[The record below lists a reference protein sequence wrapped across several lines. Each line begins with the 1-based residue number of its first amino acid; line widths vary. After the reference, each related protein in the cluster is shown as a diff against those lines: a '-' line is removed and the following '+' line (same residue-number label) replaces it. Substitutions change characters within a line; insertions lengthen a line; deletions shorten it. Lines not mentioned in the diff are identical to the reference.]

1 MRQRVLGLTSNRP
14 MILSVNSTHDL
25 VAYAAGCVVVLYNH
39 KLDKQVGLLCSSTLN
54 KAQSSGDGLMSAS
67 GPGSS
72 HSGMHGAG
80 GSGAGASRSIGS
92 LGGSP
97 RALAAGTQWMNNGMT
112 GASFNPLAG
121 LMPMNLAEP
130 ASSFGASNPSSN
142 KNVKPK
148 PISCLSFSP
157 DGQFL
162 AIGETGHQPR
172 ILIWEVSS
180 QSLVGELQ
188 GHKFGVQ
195 AVQFSPNS
203 KFVVSLGFQHDG
215 YIHLWNWR
223 TNTQIASNRVTSRV
237 NALAFSADG
246 SYFVTAG
253 LRHVKF
259 WYLNVGANK
268 RPGTSSTRVLDGR
281 SGILGEL
288 RDSNYVDAVCSQD
301 GRSTYA
307 ITSNGVLCLFSEGR
321 VMEKWID
328 LHVRGAYSVNLG
340 EKCVICSCTDG
351 FIRLF
356 ELETLQYIAT
366 LPKPAPVGSF
376 GIATHQDL
384 QEGQAQSEV
393 IADVLAS
400 QFDMS
405 STSLICI
412 YSDRSIIVWNLL
424 DPKNAVI
431 STSHYFHSD
440 CVWGVEMLPETASDQ
455 GESLYPSETFV
466 TYSADGSIIFWN
478 LNDSISTLPPPS
490 DSSRHSTNADADTAT
505 TSSSHKEIVRVLYA
519 DENCRSWI
527 QSPDTQDGMDT
538 GFNIVPLECGVRT
551 VKISPC
557 GKLLASGD
565 KGGNLRVHSLSTLE
579 KLTYQE
585 AHDTEILAID
595 FTDSGAQDSPL
606 LIATAGRDRLL
617 HVFDVLN
624 DYALVQTLA
633 DHSSSITCIK
643 FAADGS
649 RMMSC
654 GADKSI
660 IFRNCQKS
668 EEGLLYQPY
677 HQAPGRA
684 TFYDMALHSPSQTL
698 SVVSGDRRFGIYA
711 LESGKSVHTFKAEI
725 KGDDLTVGMAE
736 VCSMTHISI
745 DPSGTIAAAS
755 GSDKSVRIYDLL
767 HGTCL
772 AHMVSHSE
780 LVTSV
785 KFTNAY
791 NRVISTS
798 ADGCVLVWRLSKE
811 LVRRI
816 QSRILENITLPFY
829 LQTKAAEKLSIP
841 NSSSTVGVSPRSLK
855 IKKSTDRLGAYASD
869 YSNASRRNS
878 TTSLLSDDIDLRSD
892 AQSDDWGT
900 SQHQQRRSR
909 HMSRDTRLEDITNQD
924 FTPVSVPKPTAA
936 KTSGTR
942 TRTSTASSVRT
953 PLTRSRQNSMSSQPV
968 TPKSNLSSSRS
979 AVLPELPP
987 WNKNIVKDKIIIQ
1000 PSGPSS
1006 QKSAGPTSPRQRV
1019 TKSLVKGKWLPTPNN
1034 PRPRAISLGVPN
1046 EKSLISS
1053 NSNAPETA
1061 DQQERHALSDHTPR
1075 GHSGAANDTSADD
1088 DELSDET
1095 EPGFDDGL
1103 GYAPPGLC
1111 LSPVKDTSDT
1121 DMRLRIESERDLSG
1135 DRLTTYA
1142 TAHVTDGSTDSSRP
1156 DKDAVHST
1164 AVRADSE
1171 DEPIEPEAG
1180 GSDERDGDDEEADD
1194 DESAIDSASDHDAL
1208 SPLLARY
1215 KSPNI
1220 EPIEVAGAFEEG
1232 ERLKKSPGSG
1242 GNSQLT
1248 SPLSRRA
1255 SLKPADPSR
1264 RSLSAKFLTAHAATI
1279 MLGLAHK
1286 SMKEQEGGTGEEGLM
1301 KDASLEL
1308 PSNDT
1313 TPTLEEDKE
1322 LGLTFPERVEPAAM
1336 ARTEPVTAG
1345 EYLQQSSPS
1354 HSDRTEATVGQGH
1367 EHQALSFEKR
1377 LNPSSLNK
1385 AAMKWKNR
1393 SLGIPPAPHIQDS
1406 TIIEQQS
1413 GSIQPHGVGLKESGS
1428 EDYAKEVERTRKRL
1442 QELGYLSSPSTTGL
1456 HVPSSLSSTMA
1467 NTSADK
1473 SEGDYT
1479 SMEQLESLN
1488 AQPIPVEADV
1498 EARSMS
1504 PPPAQ
1509 PSSAKGVLTSP
1520 AHVTSPVGRR
1530 KTSQGGVIIL
1540 GQMEGQARAQAS
1552 LDLALAGIAQSDRV
1566 ATSSSHHGSVKPK
1579 NKATTKSGGGEDA
1592 SSLKDAFDR
1601 VSFLISHKAKS
1612 AMVRLNAG
1620 DDDSAEQLAETQA
1633 WMKET
1638 RDGLLRL
1645 VGEAQGHLWTLEQ
1658 AFAASEDAE

>member
-1 MRQRVLGLTSNRP
+1 RVLGLTSNKP

-54 KAQSSGDGLMSAS
+54 KAQSSGDGLMSA
-67 GPGSS
+67 
-72 HSGMHGAG
+72 AN
-80 GSGAGASRSIGS
+80 I
-92 LGGSP
+92 
-97 RALAAGTQWMNNGMT
+97 
-112 GASFNPLAG
+112 NPLAG

-148 PISCLSFSP
+148 PVSCLSFSP

-223 TNTQIASNRVTSRV
+223 TNTQIASNRVTSR
-237 NALAFSADG
+237 
-246 SYFVTAG
+246 
-253 LRHVKF
+253 
-259 WYLNVGANK
+259 
-268 RPGTSSTRVLDGR
+268 SSTRVLDGR

-288 RDSNYVDAVCSQD
+288 RDSNYLDAVCSQD
-301 GRSTYA
+301 GRFTYA

-376 GIATHQDL
+376 GTATRQDL

-400 QFDMS
+400 QFDVS

-440 CVWGVEMLPETASDQ
+440 CVWGVEMLPEAASDQ
-455 GESLYPSETFV
+455 GEALFPSETFA

-478 LNDSISTLPPPS
+478 LDDGISTLPPPS
-490 DSSRHSTNADADTAT
+490 DSSRHSANADADTAT

-519 DENCRSWI
+519 DEKCRSWI
-527 QSPDTQDGMDT
+527 QSPDTQDGMDS
-538 GFNIVPLECGVRT
+538 GFNIVPLECGIRT

-557 GKLLASGD
+557 GRFLASGD

-617 HVFDVLN
+617 HVFDVFN
-624 DYALVQTLA
+624 NYALVQTLA

-660 IFRNCQKS
+660 IFRNCHKS

-684 TFYDMALHSPSQTL
+684 TFYDMALHSPSQTI

-725 KGDDLTVGMAE
+725 KGDDLTAGMAE

-780 LVTSV
+780 LITSV
-785 KFTNAY
+785 KFTNSY

-811 LVRRI
+811 IVRRI
-816 QSRILENITLPFY
+816 ESR
-829 LQTKAAEKLSIP
+829 
-841 NSSSTVGVSPRSLK
+841 
-855 IKKSTDRLGAYASD
+855 
-869 YSNASRRNS
+869 
-878 TTSLLSDDIDLRSD
+878 
-892 AQSDDWGT
+892 
-900 SQHQQRRSR
+900 
-909 HMSRDTRLEDITNQD
+909 
-924 FTPVSVPKPTAA
+924 
-936 KTSGTR
+936 
-942 TRTSTASSVRT
+942 
-953 PLTRSRQNSMSSQPV
+953 
-968 TPKSNLSSSRS
+968 
-979 AVLPELPP
+979 
-987 WNKNIVKDKIIIQ
+987 
-1000 PSGPSS
+1000 
-1006 QKSAGPTSPRQRV
+1006 
-1019 TKSLVKGKWLPTPNN
+1019 
-1034 PRPRAISLGVPN
+1034 
-1046 EKSLISS
+1046 
-1053 NSNAPETA
+1053 
-1061 DQQERHALSDHTPR
+1061 
-1075 GHSGAANDTSADD
+1075 
-1088 DELSDET
+1088 
-1095 EPGFDDGL
+1095 
-1103 GYAPPGLC
+1103 
-1111 LSPVKDTSDT
+1111 
-1121 DMRLRIESERDLSG
+1121 
-1135 DRLTTYA
+1135 
-1142 TAHVTDGSTDSSRP
+1142 
-1156 DKDAVHST
+1156 
-1164 AVRADSE
+1164 
-1171 DEPIEPEAG
+1171 
-1180 GSDERDGDDEEADD
+1180 
-1194 DESAIDSASDHDAL
+1194 
-1208 SPLLARY
+1208 
-1215 KSPNI
+1215 
-1220 EPIEVAGAFEEG
+1220 
-1232 ERLKKSPGSG
+1232 
-1242 GNSQLT
+1242 
-1248 SPLSRRA
+1248 
-1255 SLKPADPSR
+1255 
-1264 RSLSAKFLTAHAATI
+1264 
-1279 MLGLAHK
+1279 
-1286 SMKEQEGGTGEEGLM
+1286 
-1301 KDASLEL
+1301 
-1308 PSNDT
+1308 
-1313 TPTLEEDKE
+1313 
-1322 LGLTFPERVEPAAM
+1322 
-1336 ARTEPVTAG
+1336 
-1345 EYLQQSSPS
+1345 
-1354 HSDRTEATVGQGH
+1354 
-1367 EHQALSFEKR
+1367 
-1377 LNPSSLNK
+1377 
-1385 AAMKWKNR
+1385 
-1393 SLGIPPAPHIQDS
+1393 
-1406 TIIEQQS
+1406 
-1413 GSIQPHGVGLKESGS
+1413 
-1428 EDYAKEVERTRKRL
+1428 
-1442 QELGYLSSPSTTGL
+1442 
-1456 HVPSSLSSTMA
+1456 
-1467 NTSADK
+1467 
-1473 SEGDYT
+1473 
-1479 SMEQLESLN
+1479 
-1488 AQPIPVEADV
+1488 
-1498 EARSMS
+1498 
-1504 PPPAQ
+1504 
-1509 PSSAKGVLTSP
+1509 
-1520 AHVTSPVGRR
+1520 
-1530 KTSQGGVIIL
+1530 
-1540 GQMEGQARAQAS
+1540 
-1552 LDLALAGIAQSDRV
+1552 
-1566 ATSSSHHGSVKPK
+1566 
-1579 NKATTKSGGGEDA
+1579 
-1592 SSLKDAFDR
+1592 
-1601 VSFLISHKAKS
+1601 
-1612 AMVRLNAG
+1612 
-1620 DDDSAEQLAETQA
+1620 
-1633 WMKET
+1633 
-1638 RDGLLRL
+1638 
-1645 VGEAQGHLWTLEQ
+1645 
-1658 AFAASEDAE
+1658 